1 MSELITTLHPQDD
14 NSVNL
19 YPNVKLENIVDGTAE
34 DAGKFVKVNEEGK
47 FIVETVNIP
56 EPQQVNNS
64 TVTIKQGGV
73 DKGSFTLNQAED
85 ATIELDAG
93 GAGGSNANS
102 VYTVTQPLGKGIP
115 EHKEAIN
122 PLANKDTLN
131 KIYLNTEFNPTDI
144 LKSIDWCRSSYVDN
158 WGSILDEAALSL
170 VTPILGEEL
179 KIKDGNS
186 LIDLQLNESAFLLVC
201 CTGLKFNTAENDN
214 LDTWLNSLTLDSTN
228 NYEFEILNSLGGV
241 LLKAVEDN
249 SVRKLEVANLNSY
262 DPDNPDKRYT
272 YTTLYDSSIQRW
284 SNVDNYGRFNFDERK
299 YTPAILAAVGS
310 NSYYDDLFK
319 NTIDGKII
327 GYSEGSFS
335 PRIIASKLWYNGG
348 GSFVNT
354 DPTDP
359 NYALL
364 VMNEIPEDGGPLASP
379 IFMNKGNIE
388 LGFNND
394 DYRIVGGWSRDSLDT
409 NIDRLYIS
417 DLFSPYISTLF
428 SRDNQWKQVPAT
440 LNSIKESNVESKGKE
455 VSIGDILVDTDNSRL
470 AEVKKISDQIIIT
483 QTPVNPIMSSFD
495 MSTSVENYVY
505 IDTSIKP
512 DFSSIDSSII
522 SYSDGMGLIQLLG
535 DVSGEV
541 ASLLVYRID
550 PKLSKTHISGIQ
562 FPFYILFGKSDDVLY
577 IQCEDIDINSI
588 KNSAFFGSIVDNV
601 PFNEWNKSHLIQDNG
616 DIYKF
621 KLNTAEEPG
630 HAITAQV
637 YTYFYDNW
645 KSFISLDGLWKDR
658 NENTVKVFEYDD
670 LKSLNNSY
678 DNLSDTPIINIY
690 ESWEDFKDKSEP
702 AVYTNK
708 YLCFKDKYE
717 YEPGLIVFCD
727 GENYYPIT
735 GKSSFSVNL
744 TARNGLFLSSTG
756 GSDASSYS
764 ATIGLTDTS
773 SGTYTG
779 DVDSTYTEVLTRYN
793 PSSGTADS
801 YTWRSIKAIQ
811 PEILAGNGISK
822 SGNTVSLASD
832 VRERL
837 IPSTNGLDSLYRYHL
852 VLPDSTKLSSI
863 FWEKTKSTSI
873 GTGLVEEPTN
883 PSEQTLKIGLS
894 SSDLDY
900 TQPNTKVYAKNTN
913 SNTFGWVSLPEPS
926 PARTVVAGTGILV
939 AEYGSTSDIVSLS
952 QEVQNKLARIPDLP
966 TGDGNYALTCTIT
979 GGVPT
984 FAWTLA
990 N

>member
-952 QEVQNKLARIPDLP
+952 QEVQDKLARIPDLP